1 MTRRKTAVM
10 KWMDEVLRSD
20 GELAKAVEERLEEM
34 RREQDEMELSR
45 NSPPGTRVGRRG
57 REVTEPIPKELALA
71 AAKRLPP
78 GSWDFLFQQLLLDI
92 EVEPDP
98 EIEAAW
104 LAEVERRLREADES
118 SWIPGE
124 VVFAEGRRILN
135 RPRKPRPPI
144 VVNGIA
150 IPVQEVIEACC
161 ALPIAER
168 VALAEWYLSR
178 EQFSDTKRHTA
189 TWLEGATRWLA
200 RVRAKL
206 RNTVRSAPLA
216 KSPGRQGPKR
226 DREGGPNRDASL
238 VRRTSRKRPGG

>member
-10 KWMDEVLRSD
+10 KWMEDVLGSD
-20 GELAKAVEERLEEM
+20 AELAKAVEERLEEM
-34 RREQDEMELSR
+34 RREQDEIELSR
-45 NSPPGTRVGRRG
+45 DSPPGTRVGRRG

-71 AAKRLPP
+71 AAKKLSP
-78 GSWDFLFQQLLLDI
+78 GSWGFLFDQLFADI

-104 LAEVERRLREADES
+104 LAEAERRLREADES

-124 VVFAEGRRILN
+124 VVFAEARRILN
-135 RPRKPRPPI
+135 RPLKPRPPI
-144 VVNGIA
+144 VINGVA
-150 IPVQEVIEACC
+150 IPVQNVIEACC

-168 VALAEWYLSR
+168 IALAEWYLSR
-178 EQFSDTKRHTA
+178 EQSSGKKRQSA
-189 TWLEGATRWLA
+189 TWLEDSTRWLA
-200 RVRAKL
+200 RVRATL
-206 RNTVRSAPLA
+206 RNPVRSVPLA

-226 DREGGPNRDASL
+226 DREGGANREPGL